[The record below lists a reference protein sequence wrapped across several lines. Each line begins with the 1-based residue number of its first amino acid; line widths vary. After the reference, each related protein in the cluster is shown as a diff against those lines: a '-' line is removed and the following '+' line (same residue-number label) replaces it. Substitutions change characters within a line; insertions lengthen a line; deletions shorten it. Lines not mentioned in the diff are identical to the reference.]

1 MRDYNR
7 IRSCRNVEQ
16 RAVNVQKE
24 RGVAG
29 EGLGHG
35 VEMAPAPPA
44 IKVAQNAAVLRF
56 LLSLP
61 GILTVRLPFCRI
73 DSASD

>member
-1 MRDYNR
+1 
-7 IRSCRNVEQ
+7 
-16 RAVNVQKE
+16 
-24 RGVAG
+24 
-29 EGLGHG
+29 
-35 VEMAPAPPA
+35 MAPAPPA